1 MRLGSRNLCHENFR
15 QKHLFVVFFEW
26 CVVFEIIS
34 QRITCC
40 SFHPFYREHSIELAA
55 FIKSQIYHAALHCNC
70 QRKERAL
77 GK

>member
-1 MRLGSRNLCHENFR
+1 MRLDH
-15 QKHLFVVFFEW
+15 KFVPREFQTNIFCCIFGW
-26 CVVFEIIS
+26 CIVLKLLVSVLRVALSIRF
-34 QRITCC
+34 T
-40 SFHPFYREHSIELAA
+40 EHSIELAA